1 MIGDKQQEQGF
12 VTVATKVSENMARV
26 LNQIAR
32 KKGIKVY
39 ELMQLVCWFLVRY
52 TSDEHNLN
60 EDINRLMIMFHS
72 EVGWKEAFNLCNPT
86 GENEV
91 AQELLILQQP
101 GKRGFGAV
109 LVDKPFMGKWTQ
121 TENVN
126 HLVERVIEVCLPDVY
141 KRLRLLATEMDCQ
154 SLAEAL
160 IMMADAQTIE
170 WLNEQNRREMEG
182 AANMHDYAGAIE
194 YGQKYVRH
202 PNRTPDSVAKQMS
215 IHFDESDLPDL
226 PELQD
231 NEGEFKGNADDG
243 FKYDGFRPFDQEP

>member
-1 MIGDKQQEQGF
+1 MVGDNQKEQGF

-26 LNQIAR
+26 LNQIAK

-86 GENEV
+86 VDNEV

-126 HLVERVIEVCLPDVY
+126 RIVERIIEVCLPDVY
-141 KRLRLLATEMDCQ
+141 KRLRLLATEKDCK
-154 SLAEAL
+154 SLAEVL

-194 YGQKYVRH
+194 YGKKHKRVPHYD
-202 PNRTPDSVAKQMS
+202 PDSAEQQR
-215 IHFDESDLPDL
+215 IHFEPDDVPDL
-226 PELQD
+226 PELDD

-243 FKYDGFRPFDQEP
+243 LIDGVRPFDVEP